1 MIFELDRLH
10 FEAAQTRVGCI
21 VRQHEEVLRKRV
33 GETDRKHLTRV
44 VILISKPSMPL
55 IERDQDGAL
64 ATSLSTKDKTSLVT
78 NANWRGDRG
87 DRDRRVQE
95 VTAHRRQVAPACR
108 QGPFSN
114 RQTYSEL
121 ETNLLPQLVP
131 DFNLPRIRSLQKE
144 KAGGQRMEKPPALQ
158 NRVNSTS
165 RRFSGPENH
174 YIAFTAC

>member
-87 DRDRRVQE
+87 DRDRRAQAIAAPKFLPV
-95 VTAHRRQVAPACR
+95 VDALLLVGTFVLCFGPSVLRLLRTLHRKTWFAR
-108 QGPFSN
+108 
-114 RQTYSEL
+114 
-121 ETNLLPQLVP
+121 
-131 DFNLPRIRSLQKE
+131 
-144 KAGGQRMEKPPALQ
+144 
-158 NRVNSTS
+158 
-165 RRFSGPENH
+165 
-174 YIAFTAC
+174 